1 MIYVFSFLLM
11 LLGAMLNQA
20 GVTIYTIYFWIIVT
34 IIVLLMLVLELWA
47 HQEDDK
53 TKEEKE

>member
-11 LLGAMLNQA
+11 LLGALLNQA
-20 GVTIYTIYFWIIVT
+20 GVTIYTIYFWIIVV

-47 HQEDDK
+47 HQENDK
-53 TKEEKE
+53 EKEE

>member
-1 MIYVFSFLLM
+1 VIYVFSFLLM